1 VTAGSVHKT
10 IPEKRNRKMKISRS
24 ELKQIIKEEME
35 AIYEAG
41 FRGNSYEDY
50 VDEAIDVF
58 RAFVATVGNV
68 PMAIEAMQMAFE
80 AAQGKPYIS
89 KESKRRVK

>member
-1 VTAGSVHKT
+1 
-10 IPEKRNRKMKISRS
+10 MKISKS
-24 ELKQIIKEEME
+24 ELKQIIKEEIE

-58 RAFVATVGNV
+58 RAFVANVGNV

-89 KESKRRVK
+89 NESKRRVK

>member
-1 VTAGSVHKT
+1 
-10 IPEKRNRKMKISRS
+10 MKITKDQ
-24 ELKQIIKEEME
+24 LKQVIKEEME
-35 AIYEAG
+35 ATYEAG

-50 VDEAIDVF
+50 VDEAVDVF

-80 AAQGKPYIS
+80 AAQGKPYVS
-89 KESKRRVK
+89 NESKRRVK

>member
-1 VTAGSVHKT
+1 
-10 IPEKRNRKMKISRS
+10 MKITKSQ
-24 ELKQIIKEEME
+24 LKQIIKEETE

-50 VDEAIDVF
+50 VDEAVDVF

-80 AAQGKPYIS
+80 AARGKPYIS
-89 KESKRRVK
+89 KPNESKRKRK